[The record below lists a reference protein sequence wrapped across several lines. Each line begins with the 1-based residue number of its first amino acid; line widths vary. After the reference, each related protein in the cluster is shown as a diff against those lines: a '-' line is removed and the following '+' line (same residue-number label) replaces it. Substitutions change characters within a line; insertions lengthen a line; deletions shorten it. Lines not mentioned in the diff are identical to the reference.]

1 MPKLLFFDIDGTLAY
16 PLREP
21 PRSATVAIREAR
33 SKGHKAF
40 ISTGRT
46 HDSIPP
52 AVAEIGF
59 DGGIFSAGGI
69 VVLGD
74 QILTQIPLVAETE
87 VPRLR
92 WRNLF
97 AMTLRKLAMG
107 Q

>member
-46 HDSIPP
+46 WDSIPQT
-52 AVAEIGF
+52 VADIGF
-59 DGGIFSAGGI
+59 DGGIYSAGGI
-69 VVLGD
+69 VLQDGD
-74 QILTQIPLVAETE
+74 ILE
-87 VPRLR
+87 VGNHQELMEKDG
-92 WRNLF
+92 LY
-97 AMTLRKLAMG
+97 AKLYNS
-107 Q
+107 QFSVT